1 MRICFS
7 ASSNLSE
14 RCIPGW
20 KRSHLLRIM
29 RQGLCSFW
37 MVWAIFLS
45 MAEIP
50 ASRSMTRRQMS
61 ERRMDL
67 SVRMAEKTSTEVS
80 IFERCL
86 RPAVSM
92 RVWSSFPYSYG
103 TSTASRV
110 VPAISETMVRSSLRM
125 ALMSDDLPAFGLP
138 TMAIFRPVLAT
149 CSSASAIFSARSAA
163 IGWMTF
169 SICSMRSWNPRP
181 CSAETG
187 SPAPNPMREKSPS
200 WASCSTWSAL
210 LRSRM
215 MGCLALRSLW
225 ASSVSMWLR
234 PSREST
240 TKRMRS
246 AVSMAMSA
254 STVTWSRNPSSSL
267 APIPPVSMMVQGVSV
282 MAHGAAMRSRV
293 TPG

>member
-1 MRICFS
+1 M
-7 ASSNLSE
+7 
-14 RCIPGW
+14 
-20 KRSHLLRIM
+20 
-29 RQGLCSFW
+29 
-37 MVWAIFLS
+37 
-45 MAEIP
+45 
-50 ASRSMTRRQMS
+50 
-61 ERRMDL
+61 
-67 SVRMAEKTSTEVS
+67 
-80 IFERCL
+80 
-86 RPAVSM
+86 
-92 RVWSSFPYSYG
+92 
-103 TSTASRV
+103 
-110 VPAISETMVRSSLRM
+110 VPAISDTIVRSSLRI
-125 ALMSDDLPAFGLP
+125 ALMRDDLPAFGFP
-138 TMAIFRPVLAT
+138 TMAIFSPVLAT
-149 CSSASAIFSARSAA
+149 CSSASAIFSACAEA
-163 IGWMTF
+163 MGWITS

-187 SPAPNPMREKSPS
+187 RPAPKPMREKSPS

-210 LRSRM
+210 LRRRM

-254 STVTWSRNPSSSL
+254 SMVTWSRKPSSSL

-282 MAHGAAMRSRV
+282 MAQGAAMRSRV